1 VKTVALYNFGCKVN
15 QYDGHKILD
24 MLKENGFVQ
33 VDHRNKADCFVVNG
47 CTVTNV
53 ADSKCRKTVRRL
65 QREYPGGKI
74 AVTGCYATRTNH
86 GNMFSSENV
95 KLFPFGYEQNI
106 PGFFGI
112 DGSKPEVSRSI
123 SSPRAYLKVQDG
135 CKAMCSFCIVPHVR
149 SILTFK
155 QIEDAVVEAG
165 CLVKKG
171 VKEIIVCGIN
181 LTYYKPGIINLL
193 RELLQ
198 IEGLVRIRMSSL
210 SPLNVTPGLVELVAR
225 EPRLCKHFHIPLQS
239 GSDRI
244 LQAMHRNYTSS
255 NFKEKVTL
263 IRKNVQ
269 DVGITTDVMV
279 GFPGETESDF
289 ERTLNMVQEVRFSR
303 LHVFRFSP
311 REGTLAET
319 LPGRVTE
326 RIVKE
331 RSEQLSSLD
340 RNLRQDFAG
349 SFVGK
354 TLDFLP
360 EEKVGRKASGYSSNY
375 IPVVAS
381 TAGSGTLKGNGVL
394 SVPISRAVS
403 GVCYTT

>member
-33 VDHRNKADCFVVNG
+33 VDYRNKADCFVVNG

-53 ADSKCRKTVRRL
+53 ADSKCRKTVHRL
-65 QREYPGGKI
+65 MRDYPGVKI
-74 AVTGCYATRTNH
+74 AVTGCYATRVK
-86 GNMFSSENV
+86 GMNMLPLRNV
-95 KLFPFGYEQNI
+95 KFFPFGYEQNI
-106 PGFFGI
+106 PDFFGI
-112 DGSKPEVSRSI
+112 DDDRHRVSRSI

-135 CKAMCSFCIVPHVR
+135 CKPTCSFCIVPHVR

-155 QIEDAVVEAG
+155 QIEDAVYEASR
-165 CLVKKG
+165 LIEKG

-193 RELLQ
+193 RKLLR

-210 SPLNVTPGLVELVAR
+210 HPSNVTPELVELVTR
-225 EPRLCKHFHIPLQS
+225 EPRLCNHFHIPLQS

-244 LQAMHRNYTSS
+244 LQAMYRNYTS
-255 NFKEKVTL
+255 NGFKEKVTL
-263 IRKNVQ
+263 IRKNIQ

-289 ERTLNMVQEVRFSR
+289 ERTMDMVQEVRFSR

-311 REGTLAET
+311 REGTIAAT

-331 RSEQLSSLD
+331 RSERLSALD

-354 TLDFLP
+354 KLDFLP
-360 EEKVGRKASGYSSNY
+360 EEEVGRKARGYSSNY
-375 IPVVAS
+375 IPVIANA
-381 TAGSGTLKGNGVL
+381 TGSGTLKGNGVL

>member
-33 VDHRNKADCFVVNG
+33 VTRRNKADCFVVNG

-53 ADSKCRKTVRRL
+53 ADSKCRKTIHRL
-65 QREYPGGKI
+65 QRECPDAKI
-74 AVTGCYATRTNH
+74 AVTGCYATRTNP
-86 GNMFSSENV
+86 GNFSSENV

-106 PGFFGI
+106 PDFFGI
-112 DGSKPEVSRSI
+112 DDDKKPEVSRNI

-135 CKAMCSFCIVPHVR
+135 CRAMCSFCIVPHVR
-149 SILTFK
+149 TTLAFK
-155 QIEDAVVEAG
+155 QIEDAVYEAG
-165 CLVKKG
+165 CLVEKG
-171 VKEIIVCGIN
+171 VKEIVVSGIN

-193 RELLQ
+193 RKLLQ
-198 IEGLVRIRMSSL
+198 VEGLVRIRMSSL
-210 SPLNVTPGLVELVAR
+210 FPSNVTPELVELVAR

-244 LQAMHRNYTSS
+244 LQAMHRNYTISD
-255 NFKEKVTL
+255 FKEKVAL

-269 DVGITTDVMV
+269 DAGITTDVMV

-289 ERTLNMVQEVRFSR
+289 KRTLDMVQEVKFSR
-303 LHVFRFSP
+303 LHIFRFSP
-311 REGTLAET
+311 REGTPAAT
-319 LPGRVTE
+319 LPGRVIE

-331 RSEQLSSLD
+331 RSERLSLLD

-354 TLDFLP
+354 KLDFLP
-360 EEKVGRKASGYSSNY
+360 EEEVGREARGYSSNY
-375 IPVVAS
+375 IPVVANV
-381 TAGSGTLKGNGVL
+381 TGSGKLKGDGVL
-394 SVPISRAVS
+394 SVSISRAVS

>member
-1 VKTVALYNFGCKVN
+1 MKTLALYNFGCKVN

-24 MLKENGFVQ
+24 MLKENGFMQ

-53 ADSKCRKTVRRL
+53 ADSKCRKAVRRL
-65 QREYPGGKI
+65 QREYPDGKI

-86 GNMFSSENV
+86 GNIFSSENV
-95 KLFPFGYEQNI
+95 KLFPFGYEQGI
-106 PGFFGI
+106 PDFFGI
-112 DGSKPEVSRSI
+112 DDNRHRVSRSI
-123 SSPRAYLKVQDG
+123 SSSRAYLKIQDG
-135 CKAMCSFCIVPHVR
+135 CKAVCSFCIVPYVR
-149 SILTFK
+149 SILSFK
-155 QIEDAVVEAG
+155 QIEDAVCETGYLVE
-165 CLVKKG
+165 KG
-171 VKEIIVCGIN
+171 VKEIIVSGIN
-181 LTYYKPGIINLL
+181 LTYYKPGIVNLL
-193 RELLQ
+193 RKLLQ
-198 IEGLVRIRMSSL
+198 IDGLVRIRMSSL
-210 SPLNVTPGLVELVAR
+210 FPSNVTPELVELVAR

-244 LQAMHRNYTSS
+244 LQAMRRNYTSS
-255 NFKEKVTL
+255 GFKEKVAL

-289 ERTLNMVQEVRFSR
+289 ERTLDMVQEVKFSR

-311 REGTLAET
+311 REGTLAGT

-331 RSEQLSSLD
+331 RSERLSSLD
-340 RNLRQDFAG
+340 RDFRQDFAG

-354 TLDFLP
+354 KLDFLP
-360 EEKVGRKASGYSSNY
+360 EEKIGRKARGYSSNY

-381 TAGSGTLKGNGVL
+381 TAGPGTLNGNGVL
-394 SVPISRAVS
+394 FVPISRAVS
-403 GVCYTT
+403 GVCYAT